1 MLIEPEL
8 LTTGTRLA
16 TQLVAGAG
24 LLVALATAPW
34 RAWLSHH
41 ERQWVWLGCAGF
53 LVALWSMKAGISAG
67 LSVRFLLMTALTLLH
82 GWQLAVLAAAL
93 ALGVL
98 CFTGQAAW
106 SSFGADLL
114 CMAFVPALF
123 TAWLH
128 EFVHDRLPHNYFVYF
143 FVTVYLGSA
152 LAFNLAGLARI
163 GVLLASGSLDAAHVG
178 GEYFAILP
186 LMSFGEGVVNGMVM
200 AMCVVYK
207 PHWVMSFDDKLYLR
221 RRPDLPPEDRD
232 PRLDPP

>member
-8 LTTGTRLA
+8 LTTGTRVVTGLA
-16 TQLVAGAG
+16 SGAALVAA
-24 LLVALATAPW
+24 VATAPW
-34 RAWLSHH
+34 RAWLSDH
-41 ERQWVWLGCAGF
+41 ERQWVWLGFAGC

-67 LSVRFLLMTALTLLH
+67 LSLRFLLITAYVLLN
-82 GWQLAVLAAAL
+82 GWQLALLGSSL

-114 CMAFVPALF
+114 CIAVVPALF
-123 TAWLH
+123 TAWFH
-128 EFVHDRLPHNYFVYF
+128 EQVHARLPHNYFIYF

-163 GVLLASGSLDAAHVG
+163 GVLLLGGTLDSAHVG
-178 GEYFAILP
+178 AEYFALLP
-186 LMSFGEGVVNGMVM
+186 MMSFGEGVVNGMVM

-207 PHWVMSFDDKLYLR
+207 PRWVMSFDDRLYLR
-221 RRPDLPPEDRD
+221 KRPDPPPTDHD
-232 PRLDPP
+232 PRIDPR